1 MARVM
6 EEHGYQVIST
16 DLIYRGY
23 GNEKPVDFLH
33 EPIADF
39 DGDIITNPP
48 YKYALQFVEKALERV
63 KTGRKVAMFLKLQ
76 FLEGKSR
83 KQFFLKHPPKT
94 VYVSSSRLICAMNGE
109 FEKYPSSE
117 VAYAIVVKIPFN
129 WINVMGNKL
138 GDKMGNKVGNKSAS
152 STEQN
157 IHLNETQLMIL
168 NFIRDNNNIT
178 KKQLQ
183 EKTSKSKTTVDNTIS
198 FLREHGLIERIGSN
212 KTGYWKVND

>member
-1 MARVM
+1 MNVNKDWTGNRNSIYTTLGASNHSDKERQSHDYYATEPKATELLLAEETFAPVIWECACGEGHMARVM

-23 GNEKPVDFLH
+23 GDEKSVDFLH

-39 DGDIITNPP
+39 NGDIITNPP

-109 FEKYPSSE
+109 FEKYPSSA
-117 VAYAIVVKIPFN
+117 VAYAWFVWEKGYKGSPIIK
-129 WINVMGNKL
+129 WIN
-138 GDKMGNKVGNKSAS
+138 
-152 STEQN
+152 
-157 IHLNETQLMIL
+157 
-168 NFIRDNNNIT
+168 
-178 KKQLQ
+178 
-183 EKTSKSKTTVDNTIS
+183 
-198 FLREHGLIERIGSN
+198 
-212 KTGYWKVND
+212 